1 MNRQQVNSRLVFV
14 EWVDTVSSAG
24 WDTKDEIDIK
34 LVKEVGWL
42 IEENAERIKIARTIS
57 EEEYYS
63 ITAIPKGCIKSVKI
77 INHQ

>member
-1 MNRQQVNSRLVFV
+1 MIRKQPNIRLVFV

-63 ITAIPKGCIKSVKI
+63 ITAIPKGCVKSVQVV
-77 INHQ
+77 NH

>member
-1 MNRQQVNSRLVFV
+1 MNRQQVNIRLVFV

>member
-1 MNRQQVNSRLVFV
+1 MIRKQPNIRLVFV

-63 ITAIPKGCIKSVKI
+63 ITAIPKGCIKSVQVV
-77 INHQ
+77 NH